1 MKTATQAFAI
11 HIADANGESTER
23 IVSIDVPV
31 RWDEM
36 IDEWVLTEEAQVMID
51 KRKAQE
57 LGLLTPAQLRELRER
72 HRQNQ
77 KQMGTLFQ
85 VGEKS
90 WSRWES
96 GKHRPTRSINLLI
109 RALYDGEISINYLRK
124 KAGMKVD
131 PETSASEAFRKRILC
146 RPRTTSSLR
155 SCLAGQRQ
163 SYVAFISRS
172 SMNNESAKGRKIS
185 FGPELLSAMN
195 SLTKNIESP
204 GPNFSGKIGA
214 ANCQPELTGDSL
226 FVTGSKRHPVWQSAL
241 SDGELLI
248 V

>member
-1 MKTATQAFAI
+1 MKTTTQAFAI
-11 HIADANGESTER
+11 HIPDANGDSTER

-36 IDEWVLTEEAQVMID
+36 IDEWVLTEEAHEMID

-57 LGLLTPAQLRELRER
+57 LGLLSPAQLRELRER

-77 KQMGTLFQ
+77 KQMGALFQ

-124 KAGMKVD
+124 KAGMEVHSLPTMSFTD
-131 PETSASEAFRKRILC
+131 FRNMLPENATVGEASA
-146 RPRTTSSLR
+146 
-155 SCLAGQRQ
+155 
-163 SYVAFISRS
+163 
-172 SMNNESAKGRKIS
+172 
-185 FGPELLSAMN
+185 
-195 SLTKNIESP
+195 
-204 GPNFSGKIGA
+204 
-214 ANCQPELTGDSL
+214 
-226 FVTGSKRHPVWQSAL
+226 
-241 SDGELLI
+241 
-248 V
+248 